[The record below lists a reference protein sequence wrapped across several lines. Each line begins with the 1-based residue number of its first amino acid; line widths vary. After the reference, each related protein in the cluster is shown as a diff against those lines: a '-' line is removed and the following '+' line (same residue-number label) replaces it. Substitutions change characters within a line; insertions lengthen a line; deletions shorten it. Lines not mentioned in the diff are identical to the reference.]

1 MRLAWSS
8 VSHTGKTLCLGASLS
23 SAAAVKRYR
32 AHRDMDKKKK
42 IELSLASSF
51 SPLENVIKSACLR
64 KRKYLLTF

>member
-32 AHRDMDKKKK
+32 AHRDMDKKK

-64 KRKYLLTF
+64 KMKYLLTF